1 MTRLLAALSM
11 FGSIGAGLYL
21 LTSSSEAGN
30 TMLDVL
36 AHGIGVYFIAK
47 GLYLGASLSAQS
59 DIRDLALGRKVP
71 GSPKP
76 VEPTEPL
83 VG

>member
-1 MTRLLAALSM
+1 
-11 FGSIGAGLYL
+11 
-21 LTSSSEAGN
+21 
-30 TMLDVL
+30 MLDVL

-71 GSPKP
+71 GSPKQP
-76 VEPTEPL
+76 EPPEPL